1 MRKNARKG
9 VIQTQSVRQ
18 NVNVIIQ
25 TAPARRKKKSS
36 TGVKSRGDL
45 FEAISSQ
52 NMREG
57 RKREGVARA
66 VERYGSRGIHHVM
79 PFEQLERIAGGTSS
93 IVWNRNEPEQV
104 NVPRMRYIKP
114 NDLEHTDRPYLKSR
128 VKPEGGG
135 KSYVVEE
142 PEERSRPTLRSDTE
156 DRRRAL
162 LSVGPERR
170 RPSISGGPEE
180 RRRALLRSSELL
192 RDSDDS
198 DYEERVRKFRYI

>member
-18 NVNVIIQ
+18 NVNVIVQ
-25 TAPARRKKKSS
+25 APAPARRRRKSS
-36 TGVKSRGDL
+36 TGSKSRGDL

-142 PEERSRPTLRSDTE
+142 PHDVRRAVLRSDT
-156 DRRRAL
+156 A
-162 LSVGPERR
+162 
-170 RPSISGGPEE
+170 EE
-180 RRRALLRSSELL
+180 RRRETDERRRSLLRRTVLSS
-192 RDSDDS
+192 DSDD
-198 DYEERVRKFRYI
+198 